1 MQMFADHSFFAWLI
15 VMTIPAFIL
24 GVFEKPIKYYGMF
37 ASLVFLWLA
46 LGHNTVA
53 LKQMQSPVLAV
64 PAAEHCAAGDI
75 QGAGTDGKSLAYFRI
90 SGNLLHDLQGCTDD
104 HRDLRRNHQESQSL

>member
-15 VMTIPAFIL
+15 VMTIPAFLL

-46 LGHNTVA
+46 LGHNTVFA
-53 LKQMQSPVLAV
+53 DLADLLFCLLEFTVMPDLSANPARRKRTQTGPV
-64 PAAEHCAAGDI
+64 
-75 QGAGTDGKSLAYFRI
+75 
-90 SGNLLHDLQGCTDD
+90 SGYSC
-104 HRDLRRNHQESQSL
+104 

>member
-46 LGHNTVA
+46 LGHNSF
-53 LKQMQSPVLAV
+53 LFGSFSQMLS
-64 PAAEHCAAGDI
+64 G
-75 QGAGTDGKSLAYFRI
+75 SLDVKIYVCP
-90 SGNLLHDLQGCTDD
+90 GCKKLEFYHEED
-104 HRDLRRNHQESQSL
+104 